1 MADIL
6 IRGVSAE
13 TLAKIKER
21 AKRNGRSLQGEAL
34 AAIDA
39 LEPYSGRAFAD
50 EVDAMRA
57 SGAVHVDVREALA
70 ALLPGYP
77 PLETSP
83 FLSRTII

>member
-70 ALLPGYP
+70 AL
-77 PLETSP
+77 
-83 FLSRTII
+83 RADRAR